1 MRQRNFFLANSN
13 KKPTNMTN
21 IPTIGIAG
29 VTIPGAIDC
38 INKINQKAHG
48 NFEPHHHPNIILH
61 QPNFGPTHHAQ
72 NIGRWD
78 IVENRLIESIETLA
92 KSGADFVIIP
102 ANTVHKV
109 IDNIKKRVTIPVI
122 SMLDLVATECHQ
134 HNLKKVGILGT
145 RWTMADRLYQK
156 QLGLYK
162 IEEIIPSQEDQDIV
176 QKAIFEELIPT
187 GNVKLKTL
195 DALLGVI
202 AKLKANGCDGIVLAC
217 TELPL
222 VLNNENCGILTLDT
236 TAILAEG
243 AVRYALA
250 LMQPSENL
258 NDKLGF
264 SKSFL

>member
-1 MRQRNFFLANSN
+1 
-13 KKPTNMTN
+13 MTKV
-21 IPTIGIAG
+21 PTIGIAG

-48 NFEPHHHPNIILH
+48 FFEHHHHPNIILD

-72 NIGRWD
+72 NHGQWE
-78 IVENRLIESIETLA
+78 IVEDRLIESIKTLA
-92 KSGADFVIIP
+92 KGGADFVIIP

-109 IDNIKKRVTIPVI
+109 IDNIKKRANIPVL
-122 SMLDLVATECHQ
+122 SMLDMVAAECQH

-145 RWTMADRLYQK
+145 RWTMADHLYQN
-156 QLGLYK
+156 QLRLHN

-187 GNVKLKTL
+187 GNVKSKTL
-195 DALLGVI
+195 DALLAVTER
-202 AKLKANGCDGIVLAC
+202 LKAKGCDGIALAC

-222 VLNNENCGILTLDT
+222 VLNRENCGILTLDT

-243 AVRYALA
+243 AVRYALT
-250 LMQPSENL
+250 LMKSPENL
-258 NDKLGF
+258 NN
-264 SKSFL
+264 KSGVLKSNL